1 MVDTLEPGGLLGPT
15 GKNGDM
21 NGHIV
26 HKMPSSASIG
36 MEDDE
41 DQRFDS
47 PEDEIAYYRDK
58 YRQAVDGLIETRAEL
73 DEFQASS
80 KELEDELERE
90 LAATEK
96 HQAELKEKI
105 NRLEAEKEEWK
116 TKLITLQKQHSST
129 TAAMQREMDNLRS
142 ERDKTLVA
150 LRDLEMGNDEL
161 ERNERVAVSSL
172 LDLESKYNRAIEEK
186 TLLEQEVVQR
196 QELEDDVQRLKD
208 ELRGSDANNEISIL
222 RDQISR
228 AVPTPPSS
236 IGMSMSPVQEA
247 SRELSPI
254 EPPLPP
260 DKDPIP
266 LPDRQSAPTPTRIP
280 RSNTSSSIPTLSPA
294 TKRYSGLVHSPTIST
309 LSRSINTRNLVNA
322 AASPAVQRTRSI
334 LAPSPAKTVNPNQV
348 AKSKGFK
355 LLHDL
360 QARLKA
366 TDDKLGTRVPKSR
379 NVSAPMPL
387 GISKRSVSTSTSNQN
402 QNQNQPQSQSQ
413 IISHSRTE
421 SQYGRVSH
429 ARVAAL
435 QDTTLTPMQGDKS
448 GNTLLSP
455 NGWVM
460 IEDGEDT
467 PTNNI
472 QANLAFMQEPTS
484 PLEMNFRAVS
494 SASNSSNRSLP
505 SRPAIPSPLATLIR
519 STSRNVPSSISNSN
533 STSTS
538 NYASPTISSSIHQT
552 QQSHTNQ
559 RANPNLARSSRLS
572 YVENDRPTSPPM
584 NKSRPMSPSMLPQ
597 PRNNFRAPSPS
608 IMSTLS
614 SLPSQPISLSR
625 SSSRTDTNTR
635 PSSRIGTRPP
645 SRSSDIRDVRIDRRA
660 QSALGKGPPPTSTTH
675 PDSRPLGMSV
685 STSAPSGM
693 KRSAR
698 RSSVGVGELLP
709 ASGIP
714 LPKTSPGRPVSVPLF
729 QGVPPP
735 VPRIPSVHLREKR
748 TTVLGLPIDRR
759 APRKSGY
766 E

>member
-1 MVDTLEPGGLLGPT
+1 
-15 GKNGDM
+15 M

-116 TKLITLQKQHSST
+116 TKLIALQKQHSST

-208 ELRGSDANNEISIL
+208 ELRDANNEISIL

-260 DKDPIP
+260 DKDPVP

-519 STSRNVPSSISNSN
+519 STSRNVPSSISISN

-538 NYASPTISSSIHQT
+538 NYASHTISKNNS
-552 QQSHTNQ
+552 
-559 RANPNLARSSRLS
+559 
-572 YVENDRPTSPPM
+572 PTSPPM
-584 NKSRPMSPSMLPQ
+584 KNSRPMSPSMLPQ

-645 SRSSDIRDVRIDRRA
+645 SRSSDFRDVRIDRRA

-729 QGVPPP
+729 QAVPPP